1 MQLSHYYCRLM
12 TLYKL
17 GPVGLGKIF
26 SIDMPT
32 ALLGEIFEALL
43 SFNPTID
50 NIVTVVTLL
59 DALTRVRRFSL
70 VIHFLNAGEKAVCQQ
85 LIHKLLASLTNREQ
99 DLAELCITE
108 WTIQEIGKKFLIK
121 V

>member
-1 MQLSHYYCRLM
+1 M

-50 NIVTVVTLL
+50 GVVTVVTLL
-59 DALTRVRRFSL
+59 EALTRVRRFSL
-70 VIHFLNAGEKAVCQQ
+70 VVHFLNEREKAICQQ
-85 LIHKLLASLTNREQ
+85 LIHKLLSSLTNREQ
-99 DLAELCITE
+99 DLAELGITE
-108 WTIQEIGKKFLIK
+108 WTIQVNNNI
-121 V
+121 

>member
-1 MQLSHYYCRLM
+1 MM
-12 TLYKL
+12 LYKL

-50 NIVTVVTLL
+50 NVLTVVTLL
-59 DALTRVRRFSL
+59 DSLTRVRRFSL
-70 VIHFLNAGEKAVCQQ
+70 VIHFLNAEEKAICQH
-85 LIHKLLASLTNREQ
+85 LIYKLLASLSNREQ
-99 DLAELCITE
+99 DLAELGITE